1 MLKSSTGKIKKLKC
15 QHCNNETIMEV
26 VSSIQHNYSDRSKD
40 DYYYEIQSVLIC
52 PICEQYNII
61 SAYWDNTYGKL
72 EYIDEYDL
80 YDGDN
85 VDEYIIFPIPSNLV
99 SSKSDLVPDT
109 IIKSFKKAIELKLY
123 DEESCL
129 IKLRKTLEMICNDQ
143 NADGNNLLEKI
154 INISE
159 KGILPITLKSAST
172 IIRKLGNIGAHES
185 DININSNE
193 IECVIELVEYI
204 IQYIYVLPK
213 EIEKIDKKFNLI
225 SK

>member
-1 MLKSSTGKIKKLKC
+1 
-15 QHCNNETIMEV
+15 MEV
-26 VSSIQHNYSDRSKD
+26 VSSIQHNYSNRSKD
-40 DYYYEIQSVLIC
+40 DYYYEIQSVLLC
-52 PICEQYNII
+52 PICDQYNII

-72 EYIDEYDL
+72 EYADEYDL
-80 YDGDN
+80 YGGDN
-85 VDEYIIFPIPSNLV
+85 VDESIIFPIHSNLV

-109 IIKSFKKAIELKLY
+109 IIKTFRKAIELKLY

-154 INISE
+154 TNISE
-159 KGILPITLKSAST
+159 NGIIPVTLTSAST
-172 IIRKLGNIGAHES
+172 IIRKLGNIGVHES

-193 IECVIELVEYI
+193 IKCVIELVEYI

>member
-1 MLKSSTGKIKKLKC
+1 MLKSSTSKIKKFKC

-26 VSSIQHNYSDRSKD
+26 VSSIQHDYSARSKD
-40 DYYYEIQSVLIC
+40 DYYYEIQSVLLC
-52 PICEQYNII
+52 PICDQYNII

-72 EYIDEYDL
+72 EYADEYDL
-80 YDGDN
+80 YGGDN
-85 VDEYIIFPIPSNLV
+85 VDESIIFPIHSNLV

-109 IIKSFKKAIELKLY
+109 IIKTFRKAIELKLY

-129 IKLRKTLEMICNDQ
+129 IKLRKTLELICNDQ

-154 INISE
+154 TNISE
-159 KGILPITLKSAST
+159 KGIIPVTLTSAST

-193 IECVIELVEYI
+193 IKCVIELVEYI

>member
-1 MLKSSTGKIKKLKC
+1 
-15 QHCNNETIMEV
+15 MEV
-26 VSSIQHNYSDRSKD
+26 VSSIQRNYSDRSKD
-40 DYYYEIQSVLIC
+40 DYYYEIQSVLLC
-52 PICEQYNII
+52 PICHQYNII

-72 EYIDEYDL
+72 

-85 VDEYIIFPIPSNLV
+85 VDESIIFPIPSNLV

-109 IIKSFKKAIELKLY
+109 IIKIFKKAIELKLY

-185 DININSNE
+185 DININSSE

>member
-1 MLKSSTGKIKKLKC
+1 
-15 QHCNNETIMEV
+15 MEV
-26 VSSIQHNYSDRSKD
+26 VSSIQHDYSDRSKD
-40 DYYYEIQSVLIC
+40 DYYYEIQSVLLC
-52 PICEQYNII
+52 PICDQYNII

-72 EYIDEYDL
+72 EYADEYDL
-80 YDGDN
+80 YGGDN
-85 VDEYIIFPIPSNLV
+85 VDESIIFPIHSNLV

-109 IIKSFKKAIELKLY
+109 IIKTFRKAIELKLY

-129 IKLRKTLEMICNDQ
+129 IKLRKTLELICNDQ

-154 INISE
+154 TNISE
-159 KGILPITLKSAST
+159 KGIIPVTLTSAST

-193 IECVIELVEYI
+193 IKCVIELVEYI

>member
-1 MLKSSTGKIKKLKC
+1 MIKSDTVKLKRLKC

-26 VSSIQHNYSDRSKD
+26 VSSVQLDYSKRIKD
-40 DYYYEIQSVLIC
+40 DYYYQRQSVLLC
-52 PICEQYNII
+52 PICDQYNII

-72 EYIDEYDL
+72 EYTDEYDL
-80 YDGDN
+80 YNGDN
-85 VDEYIIFPIPSNLV
+85 VDESIIFPIPSNLV
-99 SSKSDLVPDT
+99 SSKSDLVPDI
-109 IIKSFKKAIELKLY
+109 IIKTFKKAIELKTY

-143 NADGNNLLEKI
+143 EAVGNNLLEKI

-159 KGILPITLKSAST
+159 KGILPITLKSASN

-185 DININSNE
+185 QIDINSSE

>member
-1 MLKSSTGKIKKLKC
+1 
-15 QHCNNETIMEV
+15 MEV
-26 VSSIQHNYSDRSKD
+26 VSSIQRNYSDRSKD
-40 DYYYEIQSVLIC
+40 DYYYEIQSVLLC
-52 PICEQYNII
+52 PICHQYNII

-72 EYIDEYDL
+72 EYTDEYDL

-85 VDEYIIFPIPSNLV
+85 VDESIIFPIPSNLV

-109 IIKSFKKAIELKLY
+109 IIKIFKKAIELKLY

-185 DININSNE
+185 DININSSE

>member
-1 MLKSSTGKIKKLKC
+1 MLKSSTSKIKKFKC

-26 VSSIQHNYSDRSKD
+26 VSSIQHDYSDRSKD
-40 DYYYEIQSVLIC
+40 DYYYEIQSVLLC
-52 PICEQYNII
+52 PICDQYNII

-72 EYIDEYDL
+72 EYADEYDL
-80 YDGDN
+80 YGGDN
-85 VDEYIIFPIPSNLV
+85 VDESIIFPIHSNLV

-109 IIKSFKKAIELKLY
+109 IIKTFRKAIELKLY

-129 IKLRKTLEMICNDQ
+129 IKLRKTLELICNDQ

-154 INISE
+154 TNISE
-159 KGILPITLKSAST
+159 KGIIPVTLTSAST

-193 IECVIELVEYI
+193 IKCVIELVEYI

>member
-1 MLKSSTGKIKKLKC
+1 MLKSSTSKIKKFKC

-26 VSSIQHNYSDRSKD
+26 VSSIQHDYSDRSKD
-40 DYYYEIQSVLIC
+40 DYYYEIQSVLLC
-52 PICEQYNII
+52 PICDQYNII

-72 EYIDEYDL
+72 EYADEYDL
-80 YDGDN
+80 YGGDN
-85 VDEYIIFPIPSNLV
+85 VDESIIFPIHSNLV

-109 IIKSFKKAIELKLY
+109 IIKTFRKAIELKLY

-129 IKLRKTLEMICNDQ
+129 IKLRKTLELICNDQ

-154 INISE
+154 TNISE
-159 KGILPITLKSAST
+159 KGIIPVTLTSAST

-193 IECVIELVEYI
+193 LKCVIELVEYI